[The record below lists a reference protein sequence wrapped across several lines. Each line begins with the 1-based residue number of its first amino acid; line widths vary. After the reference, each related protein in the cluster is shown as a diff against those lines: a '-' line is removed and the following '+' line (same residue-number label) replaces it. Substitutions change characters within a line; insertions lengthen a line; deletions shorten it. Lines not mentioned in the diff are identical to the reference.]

1 MRGPP
6 SRYRTGRSVKHP
18 QDCQKWY
25 TCIHN
30 VSSKSVQR
38 LRPSRRQYILPCYEQ
53 RSEIIPFIISWKVL
67 GTRPFRQW
75 SAVSIWSFPGLWT
88 PNSWCKLTD
97 IILAQWI
104 NCRWTGAIWKSHWW
118 RPEFPWLE
126 IVSQIWKRCLTLSRS
141 GHIQTVMRFWL
152 DRERHPWAKALGGH
166 VLVGWFTGMD
176 RITHWWVWRSKV
188 LFDKKG

>member
-53 RSEIIPFIISWKVL
+53 RSEIIPFIISWKAL

-141 GHIQTVMRFWL
+141 GHIQSKWVFAQGLPPINTTNWK
-152 DRERHPWAKALGGH
+152 PWCAFGSIEN
-166 VLVGWFTGMD
+166 D
-176 RITHWWVWRSKV
+176 THEPKP
-188 LFDKKG
+188 